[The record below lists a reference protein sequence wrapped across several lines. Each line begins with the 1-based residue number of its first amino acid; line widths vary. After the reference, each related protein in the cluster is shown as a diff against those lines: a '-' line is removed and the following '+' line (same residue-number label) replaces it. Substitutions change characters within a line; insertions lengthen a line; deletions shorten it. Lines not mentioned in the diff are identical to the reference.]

1 MQLERP
7 IDPAVLDVI
16 RAAVRFVKGPAVGT
30 QEITA
35 ATGLW
40 SSEDPSAPSLYL
52 DSLDLLEIVVF
63 VETEHG
69 WTIEEDQI
77 DAAAWQTVGDL
88 AAVLTGARMGERA
101 DDADVDGN

>member
-16 RAAVRFVKGPAVGT
+16 RAAVKAVKGPAVGT
-30 QEITA
+30 AEITA
-35 ATGLW
+35 TTGLW
-40 SSEDPSAPSLYL
+40 ASEDPGAPSLYL

-69 WTIEEDQI
+69 WTIAEDQI

-88 AAVLTGARMGERA
+88 AAVLTRARVSEAAAGN
-101 DDADVDGN
+101 DADGT